1 MSQLKKHTF
10 NIRYYANKYEK
21 YNFRD
26 LVKHFKNDSMPVV
39 PIGNYARRVC
49 IYSDNEVFDNS
60 ISGYF
65 TTYRDDILYKGNR
78 STGNEELINLE
89 EDESIIERNYFILF
103 YGDKEE
109 ILLYQNSSLFGKI
122 KHFNAYLT
130 NLTQFLS
137 NNDQFSNISM
147 LEIGAEEYANGKKR
161 PLLKQ
166 VEYKL
171 ARPKRKTPRDG
182 EDPWVQEQ
190 FDEMANLGVNIQ
202 KVVLSN
208 YSKKG
213 LLTKTW
219 DTVNTLLGNDQT
231 RTLKITL
238 LDAEEPID
246 LLHNVLKDR
255 FYLAAPSRKEVEL
268 TKIFKEI
275 RSLRKERDATLK
287 NYLDERKED

>member
-39 PIGNYARRVC
+39 TIGNYARRVC
-49 IYSDNEVFDNS
+49 IYSNNEEFDNS

-78 STGNEELINLE
+78 STGKEELINLE

-109 ILLYQNSSLFGKI
+109 VLLYQNSSLFGKI

-137 NNDQFSNISM
+137 NNNQYSNISM

-182 EDPWVQEQ
+182 EDPWIQEQ

-208 YSKKG
+208 YSKKVFLQNLG
-213 LLTKTW
+213 HRQYLIRKRPDTHTK
-219 DTVNTLLGNDQT
+219 NHF
-231 RTLKITL
+231 
-238 LDAEEPID
+238 A
-246 LLHNVLKDR
+246 
-255 FYLAAPSRKEVEL
+255 
-268 TKIFKEI
+268 
-275 RSLRKERDATLK
+275 
-287 NYLDERKED
+287 